1 MVRRPR
7 LIRRFRAVVRS
18 DPAGVGAG
26 FVALL
31 LSSGGDLLAGLT
43 LGAITGT
50 LEALPG
56 LLVLIPAAIGMR
68 GNIFGGLG
76 SRFSTAIHAG
86 TFRASRRLDTLVGQN
101 VAASL
106 ALSLSISLVLAVL
119 AKAVSVA
126 FGVANSIS
134 IVDFVVI
141 SVVGGTLSSVVV
153 LLVVVVVTATSVRFD
168 LDLDN
173 VNTPIVTAAGDMVTL
188 PGLFVATYLV
198 GIAWFTPVVA
208 TVCVIAGL
216 VALVLSLRARL
227 PILRGIVRESVP
239 ILALAGAVDVIAG
252 ITIEKR
258 IDSFLLYPAL
268 LVLVPPFLEDSG
280 ALGGILSS
288 RVATKLHLGTVNL
301 SRSPWRAVGED
312 ILLVFAY
319 AVPVFFLL
327 GVSADVVA
335 AVFDLHSPGVLQM
348 IGVSMLAGVFATT
361 AAVLVGYYGAVAT
374 YRLGL
379 DPDNRRGHL
388 PARPRPRQPRHP
400 HRHLEPGL
408 LGGGVPDSGY
418 RAPGPVMR
426 PHP

>member
-7 LIRRFRAVVRS
+7 LLRRFVAVVRS
-18 DPAGVGAG
+18 DPRGVGAG

-56 LLVLIPAAIGMR
+56 LLVLVPAAIGMR
-68 GNIFGGLG
+68 GNVFGALG
-76 SRFSTAIHAG
+76 SRLGTAIHAG
-86 TFRASRRLDTLVGQN
+86 TFRVSRRLDTLVGQN

-134 IVDFVVI
+134 IADFVVI
-141 SVVGGTLSSVVV
+141 SVVGGMLSSVVV
-153 LLVVVVVTATSVRFD
+153 LLVVVVVTAISVRFD
-168 LDLDN
+168 FDLDN
-173 VNTPIVTAAGDMVTL
+173 VQSPLVTAAGDMVTL
-188 PGLFVATYLV
+188 PALFLATYLV
-198 GIAWFTPVVA
+198 GINWFTPTLAGLCAV
-208 TVCVIAGL
+208 AGL

-227 PILRGIVRESVP
+227 PILRRIARESLPV
-239 ILALAGAVDVIAG
+239 LVLAGAVDVIAG

-258 IDSFLLYPAL
+258 IESFLTFPAL
-268 LVLVPPFLEDSG
+268 LILVPPFLEDSG

-288 RVATKLHLGTVNL
+288 RISTKLHLGTMDL
-301 SRSPWRAVGED
+301 SRSPWRAAGED
-312 ILLVFAY
+312 ILLIYAY
-319 AVPVFFLL
+319 AVPVFLLL
-327 GVSADVVA
+327 GVSADIVA
-335 AVFDLHSPGVLQM
+335 ALFDLTSPGVLQM
-348 IGVSMLAGVFATT
+348 IGVTMLAGAFATT

-379 DPDNRRGHL
+379 DPDNHGIPIVTSSL
-388 PARPRPRQPRHP
+388 DFLGAVS
-400 HRHLEPGL
+400 LILAIVILGL
-408 LGGGVPDSGY
+408 S
-418 RAPGPVMR
+418 
-426 PHP
+426 

>member
-7 LIRRFRAVVRS
+7 LLRRFVAIVRS

-31 LSSGGDLLAGLT
+31 LSSGGDLVAGLA

-56 LLVLIPAAIGMR
+56 LLVLVPAAIGMR

-86 TFRASRRLDTLVGQN
+86 TFRVSRRLDTLVGQN

-119 AKAVSVA
+119 AKAVSVG

-134 IVDFVVI
+134 IVDFLVI
-141 SVVGGTLSSVVV
+141 SVVGGILSSIVV
-153 LLVVVVVTATSVRFD
+153 LLVVVVVTVICVRFD

-173 VNTPIVTAAGDMVTL
+173 VSTPIVTAAGDIVTL
-188 PGLFVATYLV
+188 PSLFLATYLV
-198 GIAWFTPVVA
+198 GVNGLTPVVA
-208 TVCVIAGL
+208 GVCIAAGL
-216 VALVLSLRARL
+216 AALIMSWRARL
-227 PILRGIVRESVP
+227 PIMRRIVRESVP
-239 ILALAGAVDVIAG
+239 VLALAGAVDVIAG
-252 ITIEKR
+252 ITIQKR
-258 IDSFLLYPAL
+258 IDSFLVYPAL
-268 LVLVPPFLEDSG
+268 LVLVPPFLEDAG
-280 ALGGILSS
+280 ALGGILSA
-288 RVATKLHLGTVNL
+288 RVATKLHLGTVDL
-301 SRSPWRAVGED
+301 ARSPWRAVGED

-319 AVPVFFLL
+319 ALPTFLLL
-327 GVSADVVA
+327 GVSADIVA
-335 AVFDLHSPGVLQM
+335 AVFDLTSPGVLQM
-348 IGVSMLAGVFATT
+348 IGVALLAGAFATT

-379 DPDNRRGHL
+379 DPDNHGIPIVTSSL
-388 PARPRPRQPRHP
+388 DF
-400 HRHLEPGL
+400 
-408 LGGGVPDSGY
+408 LGALSL
-418 RAPGPVMR
+418 
-426 PHP
+426 

>member
-7 LIRRFRAVVRS
+7 LLRRFVAIVRS
-18 DPAGVGAG
+18 DPNGVGAG

-68 GNIFGGLG
+68 GNIFGALG
-76 SRFSTAIHAG
+76 SRLGTAIHTG
-86 TFRASRRLDTLVGQN
+86 TFRVSRRLDTLVGQN

-106 ALSLSISLVLAVL
+106 ALSLSTSLVLAVL
-119 AKAVSVA
+119 AKAVSVG
-126 FGVANSIS
+126 FGVADSIS

-141 SVVGGTLSSVVV
+141 SVVGGMLSSVVV
-153 LLVVVVVTATSVRFD
+153 LLVVVVVTATCVRFD

-173 VNTPIVTAAGDMVTL
+173 VQSPIVTATGDMVTL

-198 GIAWFTPVVA
+198 GIAWFTPVLAV
-208 TVCVIAGL
+208 VCAIAGL
-216 VALVLSLRARL
+216 VALVVGLRAGL

-239 ILALAGAVDVIAG
+239 VLAIAGLVDVIAG
-252 ITIEKR
+252 ITVEKR
-258 IDSFLLYPAL
+258 INSFLAFPAL

-288 RVATKLHLGTVNL
+288 RVATKLHLGTVDL

-312 ILLVFAY
+312 ILLVCAY
-319 AVPVFFLL
+319 ALPTFFLL
-327 GVSADVVA
+327 GVSADIVA
-335 AVFDLHSPGVLQM
+335 ALFDLASPGALQM
-348 IGVSMLAGVFATT
+348 IGVAMLAGTFATT
-361 AAVLVGYYGAVAT
+361 AAVIVGYYGAVAT

-379 DPDNRRGHL
+379 DPDNHGIPIVTSSL
-388 PARPRPRQPRHP
+388 DFLGAVS
-400 HRHLEPGL
+400 LILAIVL
-408 LGGGVPDSGY
+408 LGLS
-418 RAPGPVMR
+418 
-426 PHP
+426 

>member
-7 LIRRFRAVVRS
+7 LIRRFVAIVRS
-18 DPAGVGAG
+18 DPSGVGAG

-31 LSSGGDLLAGLT
+31 LSSGGDLVAGLT

-68 GNIFGGLG
+68 GNVFGGLG
-76 SRFSTAIHAG
+76 SRLGTSIHAG
-86 TFRASRRLDTLVGQN
+86 TFRVSRRLDTLVGQN

-119 AKAVSVA
+119 AKAVSVG

-141 SVVGGTLSSVVV
+141 SVVGGMLSSLVV
-153 LLVVVVVTATSVRFD
+153 LLVVVVVTAACVRFD

-173 VNTPIVTAAGDMVTL
+173 VNTPLVTAAGDMVTL
-188 PGLFVATYLV
+188 PALFVATYLV
-198 GIAWFTPVVA
+198 GITGFTPAVA
-208 TVCVIAGL
+208 VICAGAG
-216 VALVLSLRARL
+216 VIALVLSLRARL
-227 PILRGIVRESVP
+227 PILRGIVRQSLP
-239 ILALAGAVDVIAG
+239 LLALAGLVDIIAG
-252 ITIEKR
+252 ITVEKR
-258 IDSFLLYPAL
+258 IESFLTFPAL
-268 LVLVPPFLEDSG
+268 LILVPPFLEDSG

-288 RVATKLHLGTVNL
+288 RVATKLHLGTVDL

-312 ILLVFAY
+312 VLLVIAY
-319 AVPVFFLL
+319 ALPVFFLL

-335 AVFDLHSPGVLQM
+335 AVFDLQSPGALRM
-348 IGVSMLAGVFATT
+348 IGVTMLAGAFATT
-361 AAVLVGYYGAVAT
+361 AAVVVGYYGAVAT

-379 DPDNRRGHL
+379 DPDNHGIPIVTSSL
-388 PARPRPRQPRHP
+388 DFLGAVA
-400 HRHLEPGL
+400 LILAIVL
-408 LGGGVPDSGY
+408 LGLS
-418 RAPGPVMR
+418 
-426 PHP
+426 

>member
-7 LIRRFRAVVRS
+7 LLRRFVAIVRA
-18 DPAGVGAG
+18 DPSGVGAG

-68 GNIFGGLG
+68 GNIFGALG
-76 SRFSTAIHAG
+76 SRLGTAIHTG
-86 TFRASRRLDTLVGQN
+86 TFRVSRRLDTLVGQN

-126 FGVANSIS
+126 FGVADSIS

-141 SVVGGTLSSVVV
+141 SVVGGMLSSIVV
-153 LLVVVVVTATSVRFD
+153 LLVVIGVTAVCVRYD

-173 VNTPIVTAAGDMVTL
+173 VQSPLVTAAGDMVTL

-198 GIAWFTPVVA
+198 GLAWFTPTLAVVCAIAGVVA
-208 TVCVIAGL
+208 L
-216 VALVLSLRARL
+216 LLSLRAGL
-227 PILRGIVRESVP
+227 PILRRIVRESLPV
-239 ILALAGAVDVIAG
+239 LAVAGLVDVIAG
-252 ITIEKR
+252 ITVEKR
-258 IDSFLLYPAL
+258 IEAFLAFPAL
-268 LVLVPPFLEDSG
+268 LILVPPFLEDSG

-288 RVATKLHLGTVNL
+288 RIATKLHLGTVDL

-312 ILLVFAY
+312 ILLVCAY
-319 AVPVFFLL
+319 ALPTFFLL
-327 GVSADVVA
+327 GVSADIVA
-335 AVFDLHSPGVLQM
+335 ALFDLASPGALQM
-348 IGVSMLAGVFATT
+348 IGVAMLAGTFATT
-361 AAVLVGYYGAVAT
+361 AAVIVGYYGAVAT

-379 DPDNRRGHL
+379 DPDNHGIPIVTSSL
-388 PARPRPRQPRHP
+388 DFLGAVS
-400 HRHLEPGL
+400 LILAIVL
-408 LGGGVPDSGY
+408 LGVS
-418 RAPGPVMR
+418 
-426 PHP
+426 